1 VPRRTTYV
9 AAVLAL
15 AFPAALLQ
23 SAPSAQAAAPVVLFD
38 QTGNEATPTADSSAS
53 NFSPSNDFG
62 VATDRGA
69 DDFTV
74 PAGATWAINEIDV
87 TGAFSAATTGTTVNA
102 YLYAN
107 DAGKP
112 GAELFSKLGITA
124 TGAPNFVVPL
134 TGVPALTA
142 GTYWVTV
149 QYVTGGG
156 GSSYWSWG
164 TSTVQRGNP
173 AQWRSTDGV
182 IGCPDTD
189 TWSVRTSCFPGTN
202 PDQVFVL
209 KGTDLTPVQTTVP
222 TPVPSNAFSLGKPT
236 RNKKAGTAATPV
248 TVPGAG
254 TLSLAGLGVAARN
267 QVASGAGTVQFKVKA
282 TGAAKRKLKR
292 TGKVTVMIAVTFTP
306 NKGVPN
312 TVTQVIKLRKKV
324 G

>member
-1 VPRRTTYV
+1 MPRRTTYV

-23 SAPSAQAAAPVVLFD
+23 AAPGAQAATGVVLFD
-38 QTGNEATPTADSSAS
+38 QTGTAAPPNADSSAP
-53 NFSPSNDFG
+53 NFSPSNDLG
-62 VATDRGA
+62 GGTTDRGA

-74 PAGATWAINEIDV
+74 PVGATWAINEIDV
-87 TGAFSAATTGTTVNA
+87 TGAFAAATTGSTVNV

-112 GAELFSKLGITA
+112 GAELFSQLGITA

-134 TGVPALTA
+134 TGAPALTA

-156 GSSYWSWG
+156 GSYWSWG

-173 AQWRSTDGV
+173 AQWRSTNG
-182 IGCPDTD
+182 GTPCPVD
-189 TWSVRTSCFPGTN
+189 TWSVRTTCFTGTN

-209 KGTDLTPVQTTVP
+209 KGTDLTPV
-222 TPVPSNAFSLGKPT
+222 PSNAFSLGKPT
-236 RNKKAGTAATPV
+236 LNKKAGTASTPV

-254 TLSLAGLGVAARN
+254 ILTLGGKGVAAQN
-267 QVASGAGTVQFKVKA
+267 QVASGAGTVQLKVKA
-282 TGAAKRKLKR
+282 KGAAKRKLNR
-292 TGKVTVMIAVTFTP
+292 TGKVTVTVAVTFIP
-306 NKGVPN
+306 NKGVPK
-312 TVTQVIKLRKKV
+312 TVTQEIKLRKKV

>member
-1 VPRRTTYV
+1 VPRRNRYV

-23 SAPSAQAAAPVVLFD
+23 AAPGAQAAAAVVLFD
-38 QTGNEATPTADSSAS
+38 QTGNAATPSGDSSAA
-53 NFSPSNDFG
+53 NFSPSNYFSSG
-62 VATDRGA
+62 THDRGA

-87 TGAFSAATTGTTVNA
+87 TGAFSTVTTGTTVNV

-107 DAGKP
+107 DAGHP
-112 GAELFSKLGITA
+112 GAELFSQLGITA

-134 TGVPALTA
+134 TGVPALTS

-149 QYVTGGG
+149 QYVSGGG
-156 GSSYWSWG
+156 GSYWSWG

-173 AQWRSTDGV
+173 AQWRSINAGTP
-182 IGCPDTD
+182 CPVD
-189 TWSVRTSCFPGTN
+189 TWAPRTTCFTGTN

-209 KGTDLTPVQTTVP
+209 KGTDLTPV
-222 TPVPSNAFSLGKPT
+222 PSNAFSLGKPIL
-236 RNKKAGTAATPV
+236 NKKAGTAATPV

-254 TLSLAGLGVAARN
+254 TLTLGGKGVAAQN
-267 QVASGAGTVQFKVKA
+267 QVTSGAGTVQFKVKA
-282 TGAAKRKLKR
+282 KGAAKRKLNR
-292 TGKVTVMIAVTFTP
+292 TGKVTVTVAVTFIP

-312 TVTQVIKLRKKV
+312 TVTQEIKLRKKV

>member
-1 VPRRTTYV
+1 MPRRTTYV

-23 SAPSAQAAAPVVLFD
+23 SAPGAQAATAVVLFD
-38 QTGNEATPTADSSAS
+38 QTGNAATPNADVSVS
-53 NFSPSNDFG
+53 NFSPSNDLGGFP
-62 VATDRGA
+62 DRGA

-74 PAGATWAINEIDV
+74 PGGATWAINEIDV
-87 TGAFSAATTGTTVNA
+87 TGAFAAATTGTTVNA

-112 GAELFSKLGITA
+112 GAELFSQLGITA
-124 TGAPNFVVPL
+124 TGAPNFVVLL
-134 TGVPALTA
+134 TGAPALTA

-156 GSSYWSWG
+156 GSYWSWG

-173 AQWRSTDGV
+173 AQWRSTAPV
-182 IGCPDTD
+182 IGCDAD
-189 TWSVRTSCFPGTN
+189 TWSVRTTCFTGTN

-209 KGTDLTPVQTTVP
+209 KGTDLTPVRSPVQ

-254 TLSLAGLGVAARN
+254 TLSLGGKGVAARN

-282 TGAAKRKLKR
+282 TGAAKRKLNR
-292 TGKVTVMIAVTFTP
+292 TGKVTVTIAVTFTP

-312 TVTQVIKLRKKV
+312 TVTQEIKLRTKV